1 MADAGVNFSKAP
13 EPSSVDPVTQ
23 ASLPSWE
30 SFIEQALNDYES
42 PLIGYA
48 TTLLHDT
55 DLARDVV
62 QDVFLRLCGQDR
74 AKVEENLKSWL
85 FTVCR
90 NRAFD
95 VLRKNKRSQR
105 IDEVRWKKIAG
116 PNLPADELIMQQERY
131 AKAIRYLDQLPA
143 NQREL
148 IILKFQQ
155 NLSYLEIQQITGL
168 KPGNIGFLL
177 HTALTRLRKII
188 PDDLRH

>member
-1 MADAGVNFSKAP
+1 M
-13 EPSSVDPVTQ
+13 
-23 ASLPSWE
+23 PSWE
-30 SFIEQALNDYES
+30 SFIEQALNDFES

-62 QDVFLRLCGQDR
+62 QDVFLRLCQQDR

-95 VLRKNKRSQR
+95 ILRKNKRSQP
-105 IDEVRWKKIAG
+105 IDEIRWKKVAG
-116 PNLPADELIMQQERY
+116 PNLPPDELIVQQERY
-131 AKAIRYLDQLPA
+131 AKAIRYLDQLPT

>member
-1 MADAGVNFSKAP
+1 MSGSAENFSKLP
-13 EPSSVDPVTQ
+13 EPSSVEAVNEPDMLT
-23 ASLPSWE
+23 WE
-30 SFIEQALNDYES
+30 SFIEQALDEYES

-62 QDVFLRLCGQDR
+62 QDVFVRLCQQDP
-74 AKVEENLKSWL
+74 AKVQSGLKAWL

-95 VLRKNKRSQR
+95 VLRKDKRTKP
-105 IDEVRWKKIAG
+105 IDEVRWRKVAG
-116 PNLPADELIMQQERY
+116 EDLSPDSQALQKERY
-131 AKAIRYLDQLPA
+131 SQAIRYLDHLPA
-143 NQREL
+143 NQREV

-155 NLSYLEIQQITGL
+155 DLSYLEIQQITGL

-177 HTALTRLRKII
+177 HTALKQLRKII
-188 PDDLRH
+188 PEEFRY

>member
-1 MADAGVNFSKAP
+1 MSDAAEIFSKAP

-30 SFIEQALNDYES
+30 SFIEQAMNAYES

-62 QDVFLRLCGQDR
+62 QDVFLRLCQQDR

-95 VLRKNKRSQR
+95 VLRKNKRSEPMDD
-105 IDEVRWKKIAG
+105 IRWKKVAG
-116 PNLPADELIMQQERY
+116 PDLPPDEVIAQQERH
-131 AKAIRYLDQLPA
+131 ARVLGYLGQLTA

-148 IILKFQQ
+148 VLLKFQQ
-155 NLSYLEIQQITGL
+155 NLSYQEIEQITGL
-168 KPGNIGFLL
+168 KPGNIGFLI
-177 HTALTRLRKII
+177 HTALTKLRKII
-188 PDDLRH
+188 PDDLRR